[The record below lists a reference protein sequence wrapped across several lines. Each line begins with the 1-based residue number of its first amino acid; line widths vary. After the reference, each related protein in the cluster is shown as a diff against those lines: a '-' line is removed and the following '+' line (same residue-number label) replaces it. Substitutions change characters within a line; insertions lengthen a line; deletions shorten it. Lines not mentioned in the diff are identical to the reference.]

1 MICANCH
8 KQIDEN
14 STVCSECGVTLKVAR
29 PEVQNVVIEQPVVNQ
44 LIEEEHKDKKTKN
57 TKKKILTVISVLFF
71 ALSIVT
77 IIMANTLPEKE
88 KNRIEVPVPSIKP
101 QTPKELEE
109 TIKTINYNGF
119 DVAYLSDYKAKIE
132 EGLLTLEGNDLFFQ
146 LTIHPNVTKDQ
157 FEQNKNALKQTLTS
171 SGYVINSEE
180 TTIRSGIEFYLIKMT
195 NYIDNVEE
203 HYEYYLA
210 TENNNLFEILVYEL
224 KDKNY
229 AKISKQLRTIVKE
242 TKITN

>member
-77 IIMANTLPEKE
+77 IIMANTLPEEE
-88 KNRIEVPVPSIKP
+88 KNVIIKNN
-101 QTPKELEE
+101 
-109 TIKTINYNGF
+109 INVKF
-119 DVAYLSDYKAKIE
+119 
-132 EGLLTLEGNDLFFQ
+132 
-146 LTIHPNVTKDQ
+146 
-157 FEQNKNALKQTLTS
+157 
-171 SGYVINSEE
+171 
-180 TTIRSGIEFYLIKMT
+180 IEFVEGKSTTNTIEKM
-195 NYIDNVEE
+195 
-203 HYEYYLA
+203 
-210 TENNNLFEILVYEL
+210 
-224 KDKNY
+224 KQ
-229 AKISKQLRTIVKE
+229 SK
-242 TKITN
+242 

>member
-77 IIMANTLPEKE
+77 IIMANTLPEEE

-119 DVAYLSDYKAKIE
+119 DVAYLS
-132 EGLLTLEGNDLFFQ
+132 
-146 LTIHPNVTKDQ
+146 
-157 FEQNKNALKQTLTS
+157 
-171 SGYVINSEE
+171 
-180 TTIRSGIEFYLIKMT
+180 
-195 NYIDNVEE
+195 
-203 HYEYYLA
+203 
-210 TENNNLFEILVYEL
+210 VYSF
-224 KDKNY
+224 N
-229 AKISKQLRTIVKE
+229 
-242 TKITN
+242 